1 MEEMKYRVL
10 PVFLLLAL
18 VLLASSALQAGGGAN
33 VRHEES
39 RMVMGTMYTVTAYG
53 PNTPKYPDLISQAL
67 DEVERIDKLLSHY
80 KPDSQVSKINLG
92 GSQGPVVVDQEL
104 FDLIAES
111 VRYSRDFDGAF
122 DITVGPLVKTWGF
135 FLGKGKLPADAEL
148 ETIKPRVGYQ
158 HIILD
163 AAAHSVRFDVTG
175 AELDLSGI
183 GHGYAVDRAVRILRA
198 GGAENAL
205 VSAGGTTVYA
215 MGAPLGSNGWP
226 VDIPDPIDPK
236 KPARKVML
244 RDRALSVSGSAVKAF
259 EAGGVRYSHIMD
271 PRTLKPVQGI
281 LSVAVLTT
289 TGTIGDALD
298 NVFFVQGVDLTR
310 SSLTKHPAGTEA
322 MFFLPDAADPT
333 KWTMVSVK

>member
-1 MEEMKYRVL
+1 MKCRVL
-10 PVFLLLAL
+10 PVFVLLTL
-18 VLLASSALQAGGGAN
+18 VLFASSGLRAGGGAN

-39 RMVMGTMYTVTAYG
+39 RMVMGSMFTVVAYG
-53 PNTPKYPDLISQAL
+53 PNTPKIPDLITQAL
-67 DEVERIDKLLSHY
+67 DEVDRIDKLMSHY
-80 KPDSQVSKINLG
+80 KPDSQISKINLG

-111 VRYSRDFDGAF
+111 VRYSRDSDGAF
-122 DITVGPLVKTWGF
+122 DISVGPLMKAWGF
-135 FLGKGKLPADAEL
+135 FLGGGKLPTDAEL
-148 ETIKPRVGYQ
+148 EKIKPRVGYQ
-158 HIILD
+158 HIIMD

-175 AELDLSGI
+175 AELDLGGI
-183 GHGYAVDRAVRILRA
+183 AKGYAVDRAVRILRA

-205 VSAGGTTVYA
+205 VSSGGSTFYA

-226 VDIPDPIDPK
+226 VDIQDPLDPK
-236 KPARKVML
+236 KVARKVML
-244 RDRALSVSGSAVKAF
+244 RDRALSVSGSSEKFF
-259 EAGGVRYSHIMD
+259 ESGGVRYSHIMD

-310 SSLTKHPAGTEA
+310 SSLTKHPVGTEA
-322 MFFLPDAADPT
+322 MFFLPDGDS